1 MSGNREKT
9 QTGVA
14 RALSKLGYCSRS
26 AAGKLIAERRVRL
39 NGSIVRDPDAP
50 VRITKDRLEVDGLKI
65 SSSKK
70 VYIMLN
76 KPRGI
81 VTSASDEK
89 RRDTVYKLLKQDDR
103 WLAPVGRL
111 DKASE
116 GLLLLT
122 NDSAWAAQITAPE
135 SHLDKRYHVQIGSLA
150 DDSLP
155 ARLTA
160 GVRESGEL
168 LKAKRASV
176 LRRGGKNCWIEIVL
190 DEGKNRHIRRM
201 FAGLDI
207 EVLRLVRVA
216 IGEVKLGQL
225 PKGHVRELTREE
237 VTALSGHR

>member
-1 MSGNREKT
+1 
-9 QTGVA
+9 
-14 RALSKLGYCSRS
+14 
-26 AAGKLIAERRVRL
+26 
-39 NGSIVRDPDAP
+39 
-50 VRITKDRLEVDGLKI
+50 
-65 SSSKK
+65 
-70 VYIMLN
+70 VY
-76 KPRGI
+76 
-81 VTSASDEK
+81 A
-89 RRDTVYKLLKQDDR
+89 LLKQNDG

-122 NDSAWAAQITAPE
+122 NDTAWAAQITAPE

-150 DDSLP
+150 DNSLP

-176 LRRGGKNCWIEIVL
+176 LRRGGKNCWIGIVL

-201 FAGLDI
+201 FAGLGT
-207 EVLRLVRVA
+207 EVLRLIRVA

-225 PKGHVRELTREE
+225 PKGAVRELTREE
-237 VTALSGHR
+237 VTTLSGLRLS